1 MNGEVTGADRKSWL
15 DQRSTSDQVD
25 VSGSPAGDNSVV
37 SVGSVLR
44 FEIRCLRTL
53 RLLVPAY
60 FTSPQ
65 SGPRYFPLMVML
77 RLIVWVPLVV
87 AIFIAPLKALPPESD
102 STLI

>member
-1 MNGEVTGADRKSWL
+1 MVALPSRRFNRRVASVSASFVSDVTLERSLAQEAMLRK
-15 DQRSTSDQVD
+15 
-25 VSGSPAGDNSVV
+25 AGCPSQF
-37 SVGSVLR
+37 R
-44 FEIRCLRTL
+44 
-53 RLLVPAY
+53 Y

-77 RLIVWVPLVV
+77 RLMVWVPLVV

>member
-1 MNGEVTGADRKSWL
+1 MVAL
-15 DQRSTSDQVD
+15 P
-25 VSGSPAGDNSVV
+25 SG
-37 SVGSVLR
+37 R
-44 FEIRCLRTL
+44 FNPRVELRTGREGRRGDCL
-53 RLLVPAY
+53 GAAVPDLESETTNSRGSHASDSFPPRSAY

-77 RLIVWVPLVV
+77 RLMVWVPLVV